1 MSVILGLT
9 LLVIGIVTLVI
20 SIQVLTHD
28 KDSYAH
34 NNKITGN
41 IFNAISGSLDE
52 SKSCSPDEVS
62 NGFTID
68 IRTDE
73 LVPCNQLSRESIS

>member
-1 MSVILGLT
+1 MSVIFGLA
-9 LLVIGIVTLVI
+9 LLVIGIATLVI

-28 KDSYAH
+28 KDVYAH
-34 NNKITGN
+34 NHSITGN
-41 IFNAISGSLDE
+41 ISNAISGTLDE

-68 IRTDE
+68 IRTGE
-73 LVPCNQLSRESIS
+73 LVPCNQLSRESII

>member
-1 MSVILGLT
+1 MGVLFGLT
-9 LLVIGIVTLVI
+9 LLTMGIATLVI

-28 KDSYAH
+28 KDAYAH
-34 NNKITGN
+34 NHKITGSVL
-41 IFNAISGSLDE
+41 NAVSGTLDE
-52 SKSCSPDEVS
+52 SKSSSPDEIS

-68 IRTDE
+68 TRTGE